1 MLLRN
6 KLFFVALLTAVFSCS
21 ADLKV
26 KNGNSLLWKI
36 EGNNCQPSY
45 IFGTMHMIDAEY
57 YSMSESMTK
66 KITTSDAIIMEVGG
80 MPNPFETLAL
90 MTLDSGTVHQ
100 YFSKEQLV
108 KLLEFMDKKLGT
120 SPETF
125 HSMYGKM
132 KPFFIL
138 QSISQGYFSEK
149 TMSYDLNIM
158 EMANEKNIPLIGLE
172 TIEQQLGF
180 FDAIP
185 MSDMAE
191 LIMA

>member
-66 KITTSDAIIMEVGG
+66 K
-80 MPNPFETLAL
+80 NH
-90 MTLDSGTVHQ
+90 HQ
-100 YFSKEQLV
+100 RRNNNGSWRNAK
-108 KLLEFMDKKLGT
+108 
-120 SPETF
+120 
-125 HSMYGKM
+125 
-132 KPFFIL
+132 
-138 QSISQGYFSEK
+138 SI
-149 TMSYDLNIM
+149 
-158 EMANEKNIPLIGLE
+158 
-172 TIEQQLGF
+172 
-180 FDAIP
+180 
-185 MSDMAE
+185 
-191 LIMA
+191 